1 MPYWKRLQP
10 LRIPG
15 GWTVMFHKLED
26 LEPEELPPEDRDW
39 LFLFTQDILYLYTD
53 VKRKRNHQIEKQRLG
68 IDLGWYPDG
77 DPAGCFCLRAVLNGN
92 WEQPLLEFSSRSKK
106 EVAEKLEQW
115 LFNDFVPVR
124 YIE

>member
-1 MPYWKRLQP
+1 MPYWKR
-10 LRIPG
+10 
-15 GWTVMFHKLED
+15 FHKLED

-77 DPAGCFCLRAVLNGN
+77 APAGCFCLRAVLNGN

-106 EVAEKLEQW
+106 EVVEKLEQW
-115 LFNDFVPVR
+115 LFNDFMPVR

>member
-1 MPYWKRLQP
+1 MSYWKRLQP

-39 LFLFTQDILYLYTD
+39 LFLFTQDILYLYAD

-92 WEQPLLEFSSRSKK
+92 WEQPLLEFTSRSKK
-106 EVAEKLEQW
+106 EVVEKLEQW
-115 LFNDFVPVR
+115 LFNDFMPVR

>member
-1 MPYWKRLQP
+1 
-10 LRIPG
+10 
-15 GWTVMFHKLED
+15 MFHKLED

-39 LFLFTQDILYLYTD
+39 LFLFMQDILYLYTD

-106 EVAEKLEQW
+106 EVVEKLEQW
-115 LFNDFVPVR
+115 LFNDFMPVR